1 MVHSIRKPKALGP
14 MNAERYSSNEKL
26 ELVRSIRKMSIV
38 VFRKHTITTQWCYIV
53 LGEESL
59 TTCKELNIC
68 IRGESGENKY
78 VLKALFT
85 REVTANVQPK
95 SSISIGAKVEISR
108 NSLTL

>member
-1 MVHSIRKPKALGP
+1 
-14 MNAERYSSNEKL
+14 MNAQRYSSNEKL
-26 ELVRSIRKMSIV
+26 QLVHSIRNICIV

-68 IRGESGENKY
+68 IRVESGENKY
-78 VLKALFT
+78 SLKALFT
-85 REVTANVQPK
+85 REVRANVQPK